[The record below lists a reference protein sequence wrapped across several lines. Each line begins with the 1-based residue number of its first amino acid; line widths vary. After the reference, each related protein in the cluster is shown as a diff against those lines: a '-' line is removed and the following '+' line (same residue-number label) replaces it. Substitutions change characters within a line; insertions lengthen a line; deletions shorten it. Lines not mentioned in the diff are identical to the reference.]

1 MTFYEE
7 FLDSLFA
14 SISDKHREEL
24 SMSLITEKN
33 PSKETEHGEWLRGV
47 YFACKEVKKISQERE
62 SKYITPNTC
71 ELRKLRTV
79 YCPKCGNGFDV
90 YIEGFPNIARCVCGN
105 VFEYPIGK
113 TKKDK

>member
-24 SMSLITEKN
+24 SMSLITEKA
-33 PSKETEHGEWLRGV
+33 PSKEAEHGEWLRGV
-47 YFACKEVKKISQERE
+47 YFACREVKRVSQERE
-62 SKYITPNTC
+62 SKHLNTNTC
-71 ELRKLRTV
+71 ELKKIRTV
-79 YCPKCGNGFDV
+79 YCPHCGKGVDV
-90 YIEGFPNIARCVCGN
+90 YVDFYPPMAKCVCGN
-105 VFEYPIGK
+105 TFEYPIGK